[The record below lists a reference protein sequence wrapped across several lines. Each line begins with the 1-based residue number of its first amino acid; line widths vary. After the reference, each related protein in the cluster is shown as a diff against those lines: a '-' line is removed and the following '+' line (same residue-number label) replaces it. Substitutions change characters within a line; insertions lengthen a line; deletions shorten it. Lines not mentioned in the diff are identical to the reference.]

1 MAASRTL
8 LLPGT
13 PKQGGREG
21 GRPHGALLHPRA
33 PCHGAHV
40 GRPGFWGVCVCVS
53 GCVAG
58 DSGRLCE
65 PSLETAGCAPREGTL
80 LHPPSHL
87 SAGSRAN
94 HPTSGPG
101 GRGRGRLRG
110 GGAGQ
115 QLHLLHLLRLPIAN
129 REEPPEFPRART
141 SAVRVPIARPAPRA
155 PERSSAPWCAW
166 CAPVLPAPALTT
178 APRPAGDQICSAL
191 LCSARLLSAR
201 PGPLGSSQ
209 PPGGGSGGAAAVTR
223 RPRGGKRRPAR
234 PRRAA
239 TAGNKG
245 DKAGPAPRL
254 PPRPQ
259 PPPPGPRTHS
269 HSKPWGF
276 GDSAPHPGGR
286 PGNVGRATPGASPG

>member
-191 LCSARLLSAR
+191 LCSA
-201 PGPLGSSQ
+201 PLG
-209 PPGGGSGGAAAVTR
+209 PA
-223 RPRGGKRRPAR
+223 RPAR
-234 PRRAA
+234 LLPASRRWVWRGRSCYPE
-239 TAGNKG
+239 TEGR
-245 DKAGPAPRL
+245 KAAPR
-254 PPRPQ
+254 PPSPRCHRREQRRQSRPGSA
-259 PPPPGPRTHS
+259 PPPTPAARPPGPRTHS